1 MNMRPGVNVVF
12 TENKVKADVFS
23 IRMQAFN
30 MSYVCLSTSVL
41 QRVQIELGGFSWLV
55 RKLRYSRLFQS
66 SCRKNCFFFVHC
78 FLAIQPIY
86 NVADEKVE
94 IS

>member
-30 MSYVCLSTSVL
+30 MSCVCLSTFVL
-41 QRVQIELGGFSWLV
+41 QR
-55 RKLRYSRLFQS
+55 
-66 SCRKNCFFFVHC
+66 
-78 FLAIQPIY
+78 IQMKIGRF
-86 NVADEKVE
+86 NSIV
-94 IS
+94 